1 MALLNI
7 IYDGNDAKSYQAV
20 EISFDFLN
28 KECIKLFNS
37 GNLAIDWY
45 NAKKYYLCYIQQTEP
60 FLSTLSSCD
69 HFFMDGGDKLY
80 DSAYLVMDGENPVLH
95 YDKNKDGWEFFVN
108 IGTTP
113 TFQELKE
120 LTLPYWPKD
129 LLNYI

>member
-45 NAKKYYLCYIQQTEP
+45 NAKKYYLRYIQQTEP
-60 FLSTLSSCD
+60 FLSTLSSS
-69 HFFMDGGDKLY
+69 FFLSLASSTIA
-80 DSAYLVMDGENPVLH
+80 SAISKHMAAIIVP
-95 YDKNKDGWEFFVN
+95 
-108 IGTTP
+108 
-113 TFQELKE
+113 
-120 LTLPYWPKD
+120 
-129 LLNYI
+129 